1 MKIKRIIAA
10 AAAVLMMTSI
20 SVSANPDL
28 FYICA
33 YYGEDGN
40 LVDAVGISD
49 ASGDEEMKNRLDA
62 YAPAGTS
69 EARLFRWNTDLAPV
83 EVPLESD
90 YASGADTIGDT
101 SGGTIKAP
109 NVIAEMCVPSFWTK
123 KRNNP
128 DKVIMT
134 ESEISGL
141 NRRILDTPATTT
153 NDLANQS
160 ETYNGRGMADA
171 AAAFESPTGL
181 YLNGEPVPES
191 YYQAIRDNIKNA
203 PVTENMELKYG
214 FAVNRTVM
222 KAYPYSDYLSD
233 DPSDPEWDNLVS
245 SGIFVN
251 EPLVIYYTTAD
262 GKFSLVK
269 SVCCSG
275 WAPTGDIAVCA
286 DKAEW
291 EKARDPEQFVVITD
305 QKVYL
310 EPSADSDLDEKMLTM
325 GTALELVTD
334 HSGPVANRLPWNNY
348 VVKMPARNEDGS
360 FYQKLA
366 MIPLNRGLSVGYLPY
381 TESNIINQAFKSLG
395 NRYGWGGMMN
405 SQDCSSFVR
414 EVYRC
419 FGFELPRNTTWQAA
433 IPTEVTDMTSMTTEQ
448 KKELLDTLPPGAILI
463 FPGHEMLY
471 IGKDNGLYYTINDVS
486 SIVSPADP
494 SGGIIKPRTVVLND
508 LSTLRANGTTWFD
521 NLSTAVVITNAAP

>member
-1 MKIKRIIAA
+1 MKRLIAVIAA
-10 AAAVLMMTSI
+10 AAIIAPLPVH
-20 SVSANPDL
+20 AEPDL

-49 ASGDEEMKNRLDA
+49 AADDNEMKSRLDA
-62 YAPAGTS
+62 YAPVGSA
-69 EARLFRWNTDLAPV
+69 EARLFRWNTALAPV
-83 EVPLESD
+83 EVPLESN
-90 YASGADTIGDT
+90 YISGADSIGDT
-101 SGGTIKAP
+101 KDGTIKAP
-109 NVIAEMCVPSFWTK
+109 NVISEMCVPSFWTAK
-123 KRNNP
+123 QNDA

-134 ESEISGL
+134 ESEISAL
-141 NRRILDTPATTT
+141 NRKILDTPATNT
-153 NDLANQS
+153 NDLANQP
-160 ETYNGRGMADA
+160 ETYNGRQMADLNA
-171 AAAFESPTGL
+171 DFESPSGL

-203 PVTENMELKYG
+203 PVTENMRIKYG

-245 SGIFVN
+245 SGILVN
-251 EPLVIYYTTAD
+251 EPLVIYSTTAD

-275 WAPTGDIAVCA
+275 WTPTEDIAVCA
-286 DKAEW
+286 DKSEW
-291 EKARDPEQFVVITD
+291 EKAMDPEQFVVVTD
-305 QKVYL
+305 QKIYL
-310 EPSADSDLDEKMLTM
+310 EPSADSELNEKMLTM
-325 GTALELVTD
+325 GTKLELVD
-334 HSGPVANRLPWNNY
+334 DYSGKVAYRLPWNNY
-348 VVKMPARNEDGS
+348 VVKMPARGDDGS
-360 FYQKLA
+360 FYQKTAL
-366 MIPLNRGLSVGYLPY
+366 IPANRGLSVGYLSY
-381 TESNIINQAFKSLG
+381 SESAVISQAFKSLG

-419 FGFELPRNTTWQAA
+419 FGLELPRNTTWQAA
-433 IPTEVTDMTSMTTEQ
+433 TPTDVTDMSAMTNDQ
-448 KKELLDTLPPGAILI
+448 KKALLDTLPPGTILI

-486 SIVSPADP
+486 SLVSPAAP
-494 SGGIIKPRTVVLND
+494 AGGVIRPRSVVLND
-508 LSTLRANGTTWFD
+508 LSTLRAKGTTWLD
-521 NLSTAVVITNAAP
+521 NLTYAVVIK

>member
-1 MKIKRIIAA
+1 MMKLKKIIAA
-10 AAAVLMMTSI
+10 LAAAAIIAPLPAHADADT
-20 SVSANPDL
+20 DT
-28 FYICA
+28 FYLCA

-49 ASGDEEMKNRLDA
+49 AAGDDEMKSRLDA
-62 YAPAGTS
+62 YAPSSAAA
-69 EARLFRWNTDLAPV
+69 ARLFRWNTNLAPV

-90 YASGADTIGDT
+90 YLSGADTQGDT
-101 SGGTIKAP
+101 KDGTVKAP
-109 NVIAEMCVPSFWTK
+109 NVISEMCVPSYWIS
-123 KRNNP
+123 KRA
-128 DKVIMT
+128 DADRIIM
-134 ESEISGL
+134 SENEINTL
-141 NRRILDTPATTT
+141 NRKILDTPDTNT
-153 NDLANQS
+153 NDLAAQS
-160 ETYNGRGMADA
+160 ETYNGRYMADLNA
-171 AAAFESPTGL
+171 DFESPTGL

-203 PVTENMELKYG
+203 SVSENMKLKYG

-222 KAYPYSDYLSD
+222 KAYPYEDYLSD

-245 SGIFVN
+245 SAILVN
-251 EPLVIYYTTAD
+251 EPLVIYFTTAD

-269 SVCCSG
+269 SACCSG
-275 WAPTGDIAVCA
+275 WTPTEDIAVCA
-286 DKAEW
+286 DKTEW
-291 EKARDPEQFVVITD
+291 QAAIDPVRVLVITD

-310 EPSADSDLDEKMLTM
+310 EPSADADLNEKLLTM

-334 HSGPVANRLPWNNY
+334 CSDAVAHRLPWNNY

-366 MIPLNRGLSVGYLPY
+366 AIPANRGVSIGYLPY
-381 TESNIINQAFKSLG
+381 TEANVITQAFRSLG

-414 EVYRC
+414 EVYKC
-419 FGFELPRNTTWQAA
+419 FGFELPRNTTWQSA
-433 IPTEVTDMTSMTTEQ
+433 IPAEVTEMSAMTVQQ

-471 IGKDNGLYYTINDVS
+471 IGKDNGLYYTVNDVS
-486 SIVSPADP
+486 SLVSPADP
-494 SGGIIKPRTVVLND
+494 SGGIIRPRSVILND
-508 LSTLRANGTTWFD
+508 LSTLRANGTTWLD
-521 NLSTAVVITNAAP
+521 NLSHAVVIK